1 MRVEEIQTEEDAEF
15 AELIADFE
23 AQQSADFPMW
33 AYGR

>member
-1 MRVEEIQTEEDAEF
+1 MRVEEIVTEEEAEF

-23 AQQSADFPMW
+23 AQLSADYPMW